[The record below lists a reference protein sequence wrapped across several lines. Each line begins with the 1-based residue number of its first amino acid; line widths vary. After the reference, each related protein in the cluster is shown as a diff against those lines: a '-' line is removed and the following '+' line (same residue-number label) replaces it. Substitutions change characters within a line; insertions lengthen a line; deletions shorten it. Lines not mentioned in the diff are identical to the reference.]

1 MDRTATDAS
10 VTPGPNGTAMASR
23 TLPAPTPVAATPAT
37 AHVQPPLVEQ
47 LSRPVLALATATPGN
62 HVLTLR
68 LSPEHLGPM
77 TVQAHIGDDGVRI
90 ELFCTTDAGRA
101 AVHAVLG
108 DLRRD
113 LAGTGLGA
121 SLDLSDRGAP
131 MHDPSA
137 RQDGRGA
144 DARDRGSGPG
154 RLPATAPPDAL
165 VRRPSTPPTTS
176 SSVRLDVLV

>member
-1 MDRTATDAS
+1 MDRPTTDTPSTLGPNSAAMAPRTFATTAPAV
-10 VTPGPNGTAMASR
+10 VTPP
-23 TLPAPTPVAATPAT
+23 T
-37 AHVQPPLVEQ
+37 AHAQPTLVEQ
-47 LSRPVLALATATPGN
+47 LSRPVLSLATATPGD

-68 LSPEHLGPM
+68 VSPDHLGPM
-77 TVQAHIGDDGVRI
+77 TVQAHIGGDGVRI

-101 AVHAVLG
+101 AVHAALG

-131 MHDPSA
+131 LHDPSA
-137 RQDGRGA
+137 RQDGRGP

-154 RLPATAPPDAL
+154 RPTATAPPDAPAQH
-165 VRRPSTPPTTS
+165 RSPFATTS